1 VTCLIRRWDTP
12 EDSSADALEWQ
23 PGTALVTAMSAL
35 SSQLGLLAR
44 TLPPKDLSKIY
55 RLTVAHLSN
64 HILQRAVFA
73 GWSKYT
79 ATGGLELALEVDAWC
94 EVCIIGLDG
103 HVRKPEA
110 PWRELRDASVILS
123 LPQEPS
129 GDGRPSF
136 SQAMALAFGGDLDRL
151 RERLGIVLEDQK
163 IQSIMRRRIECWR

>member
-1 VTCLIRRWDTP
+1 
-12 EDSSADALEWQ
+12 
-23 PGTALVTAMSAL
+23 MSAL
-35 SSQLGLLAR
+35 SSQLGHLAR

-64 HILQRAVFA
+64 HILQRVVYA

-79 ATGGLELALEVDAWC
+79 AAGGLELALEVAAWC
-94 EVCIIGLDG
+94 EACVIGLDG

-129 GDGRPSF
+129 ADGTPAF
-136 SQAMALAFGGDLDRL
+136 SQAMALAFGGDMDRL
-151 RERLGIVLEDQK
+151 KERLNIVALDDQRVHA
-163 IQSIMRRRIECWR
+163 IMRRRIECWR